1 MVIEIGNCLV
11 STEILTEYF
20 CCDYDRCKGIC
31 CVVGD
36 SGAPLEKGEK
46 EQLTEQ
52 AKDYE
57 EFLAADGKEAI
68 EKQGRF
74 VIDIDGDEVTPLV
87 PSDSRC
93 AYSVTDERGYTYCAV
108 ERGYCKNLRGL
119 RKPLSCWI
127 FPIRIKKLSN
137 GVEALTLSREH
148 LCKEAFAK
156 GKEEGIKAYEFLKEP
171 IIKRYGVDFYGEL
184 TEAEK
189 LLNEQQ

>member
-93 AYSVTDERGYTYCAV
+93 AYSVTDEQGYTYCAV
-108 ERGYCKNLRGL
+108 ERGYCKNNRGM

-127 FPIRIKKLSN
+127 FPIRIKKLST